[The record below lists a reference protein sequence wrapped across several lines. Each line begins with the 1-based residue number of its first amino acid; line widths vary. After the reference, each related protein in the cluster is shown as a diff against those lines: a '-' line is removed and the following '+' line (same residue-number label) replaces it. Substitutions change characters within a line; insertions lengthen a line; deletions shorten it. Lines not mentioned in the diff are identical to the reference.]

1 MRDSRARRAW
11 PAITVALCGLMSGA
25 ITGCGGAPGAGASGA
40 GARQLCVVRHA
51 EAYKNLSPPPGG
63 LSAAELDRLT
73 AQGEAQARALSER
86 LPRPVALVW
95 SSPAGRAQET
105 AALLASL
112 VEAPVEMPVEVKEA
126 LRPLDGDLSWSA
138 RLAAWDRGADLDPE
152 GGESLAEGDARG
164 RALLTALRAALPA
177 GSHAVVV
184 THGDMAPTLI
194 GALTGAPLLSRP
206 RGEAIGTGEMRCLP
220 LD

>member
-25 ITGCGGAPGAGASGA
+25 ITGCGGAPGAGA
-40 GARQLCVVRHA
+40 RQLCVVRHA
-51 EAYKNLSPPPGG
+51 EAYKNLSPPPEG

-112 VEAPVEMPVEVKEA
+112 VEMPVEVKEA
-126 LRPLDGDLSWSA
+126 LRSLDGDLSWSA